1 MAWAELIVAGTAA
14 LGAAAIYSERIRRRG
29 HRPPADRDRAFLW
42 RGHRIAYT
50 TRSSARTLAP
60 TPVVLVH
67 SMHPGASSYEW
78 RESLTAVAQR
88 GSVFALDLLGFGAS
102 DRPALRYSPALYVSL
117 LIDFLAEVV
126 AAPAVIVAPGLAA
139 AYAIAAADA
148 APERVAALV
157 LVEPTG
163 LVRRHR
169 NPGRLGDLLRLPLL
183 AIWAVL
189 TARARVRRALHR
201 AFAEPARITNDM
213 IDRYHAS
220 ATRPGSAHAGAALLA
235 RQLDRDI
242 HAEWNRL
249 TLPALICWGSTPRST
264 PLADLRVFR
273 HARADVEGIVI
284 EDSGDRPHE
293 EQPDDFNA
301 LLMEFVA
308 ALPGAVRRG
317 ASTSVEHRAPDA

>member
-1 MAWAELIVAGTAA
+1 MTWAELIVAGTAA

-29 HRPPADRDRAFLW
+29 NRPSAERDRAFLW

-50 TRSSARTLAP
+50 TRGSGGALAP
-60 TPVVLVH
+60 APVVLVH

-78 RESLTAVAQR
+78 RESLAAIAHR
-88 GSVFALDLLGFGAS
+88 APVFALDLLGFGAS
-102 DRPALRYSPALYVSL
+102 DRPALRYSPALYTKL

-126 AAPAVIVAPGLAA
+126 GVPAVIVAPGLAG
-139 AYAIAAADA
+139 AYAIAAADT

-183 AIWAVL
+183 ATWPAL
-189 TARARVRRALHR
+189 TARSRIRRTLR
-201 AFAEPARITNDM
+201 QAFAEPARITNDTV
-213 IDRYHAS
+213 DRYHAS
-220 ATRPGSAHAGAALLA
+220 ATRPGSGNAGAALLA

-301 LLMEFVA
+301 LLVEFVA
-308 ALPGAVRRG
+308 ALPSAVRRG